1 MLGRSLYNFCR
12 GVFGSELVYPI
23 AEWTQGRTIREKQAA
38 VADDASRNFAERKA
52 RAWKRLVETVE
63 FAGARVPYYRDLF
76 HDIGFDPASLHRSAG
91 YLADIPALTKDIIRE
106 QGERLLRDDHA
117 SYRTHASKTGGST
130 GPSAVIMYD
139 QDAADWTSGVIR
151 YARERIGAGATRSEV
166 HFSSHF
172 DGKITFRDKLREQ
185 LKCIANNRFN
195 IAFAS
200 FAPAQLETIWQRLC
214 DIRPHLVHGH
224 PSTLYQ
230 LALHMSDRTNGIR
243 PFRVFESSGET
254 LDSKQRDVIRRTFH
268 CDIIDRY
275 GLAEAGVVAYQ
286 IDPARSEML
295 VLDGVVWPEIVDVG
309 FANDVAGE
317 QPRDAH
323 TRAGELVITTL
334 KNWMMPL
341 LRYRTGDI
349 AVLRQSDDG
358 FFIQDLL
365 GRIHDVVEIGG
376 VPVPTHHVQD
386 ILDRIGQI
394 REFQIDTSGARPLF
408 RVVPESGEAVVKI
421 GEKLRQRWGD
431 SIDIEFIDASALT
444 FRGWRSKFHHLI
456 APPQI

>member
-1 MLGRSLYNFCR
+1 MPSRSLYNYCR
-12 GVFGSELVYPI
+12 GVFGSQLAYPI
-23 AEWTQGRTIREKQAA
+23 AEWTQGRTIRDKQAA
-38 VADDASRNFAERKA
+38 VADDASRSFAERKV
-52 RAWKRLVETVE
+52 RAWNRLVETVE

-76 HDIGFDPASLHRSAG
+76 HSIGFDPASLHRSAD
-91 YLADIPALTKDIIRE
+91 YLADIPVLTKDIIRE

-117 SYRTHASKTGGST
+117 SYRAHASKTGGST

-166 HFSSHF
+166 HFSSRF
-172 DGKITFRDKLREQ
+172 DGKIPLRDRLREQ
-185 LKCIANNRFN
+185 FKCIANNRFN
-195 IAFAS
+195 ITFAS
-200 FAPAQLETIWQRLC
+200 FAPAELETIWQRLC

-230 LALHMSDRTNGIR
+230 LALHMSGRTNGIR
-243 PFRVFESSGET
+243 PFRIFESSGET
-254 LDSKQRDVIRRTFH
+254 LDSRQRDTIRRTFH

-286 IDPARSEML
+286 TDPARSEML
-295 VLDGVVWPEIVDVG
+295 VLDSLVWPEIIEVD
-309 FANDVAGE
+309 FADDLARE
-317 QPRDAH
+317 QLHDADAQ
-323 TRAGELVITTL
+323 AGELVITTL

-349 AVLRQSDDG
+349 AVLRQSEDG

-365 GRIHDVVEIGG
+365 GRTHDVVEIGG
-376 VPVPTHHVQD
+376 VRVPTHHVQD
-386 ILDRIGQI
+386 VLDRIGQI
-394 REFQIDTSGARPLF
+394 REFQIDASSARPLL
-408 RVVPESGEAVVKI
+408 RVVPESSEATAMI
-421 GEKLRQRWGD
+421 SEKLRQHWD
-431 SIDIEFIDASALT
+431 DNIDIEFIDASALT

-456 APPQI
+456 ASPQI